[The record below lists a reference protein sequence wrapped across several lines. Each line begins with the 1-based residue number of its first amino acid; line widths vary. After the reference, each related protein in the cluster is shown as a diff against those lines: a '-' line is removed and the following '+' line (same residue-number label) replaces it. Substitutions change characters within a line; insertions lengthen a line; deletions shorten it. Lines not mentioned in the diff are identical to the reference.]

1 MPDNLHPLVVH
12 FPIALL
18 LSSVSLYWAGLRW
31 QGRGLDRAAWYTH
44 LLGLAGTA
52 VTLITG
58 LIAAKSVPANSP
70 ALATVT
76 THKFLGLATF
86 VVFGLLAVCAWRHR
100 ETGYSQRER
109 VLHTVIQLIGVALV
123 IATGYF
129 GGELVFTYG
138 VGVAALLP

>member
-18 LSSVSLYWAGLRW
+18 LSSVALYWAGLRW
-31 QGRGLDRAAWYTH
+31 QERGLDRAAWYTH
-44 LLGLAGTA
+44 LLGLVGTA

-58 LIAAKSVPANSP
+58 LIAAQSVPTNSP

-86 VVFGLLAVCAWRHR
+86 AVFGLLAVCAWRHR
-100 ETGYSQRER
+100 ETGYNQRER
-109 VLHTVIQLIGVALV
+109 TLHTIVQLIGVALV
-123 IATGYF
+123 IATGHF
-129 GGELVFTYG
+129 GGQLVYTYG
-138 VGVAALLP
+138 VGVAALVP